1 MVVWPVQEPV
11 VEMVLSL
18 SGARLKMTV
27 LGLLKAPHT
36 YGLASLATLPSDLGS
51 MHETPI
57 DAVSMVLSPRAS
69 PIGRRGMYVRYS
81 RLAASTLA
89 APPSIRHAEGP
100 SALHALITAG
110 LAMAHGLDARSDA
123 RHPHHTSRRRPAKS
137 AKQTPPLKSWLFS
150 LCLPTFH
157 AQGPARRSL
166 PAWISILV
174 ARDPSVVQ
182 FVASAAIVAD
192 PSRCRWPT
200 RRCC

>member
-1 MVVWPVQEPV
+1 
-11 VEMVLSL
+11 
-18 SGARLKMTV
+18 
-27 LGLLKAPHT
+27 
-36 YGLASLATLPSDLGS
+36 
-51 MHETPI
+51 
-57 DAVSMVLSPRAS
+57 
-69 PIGRRGMYVRYS
+69 MYVRYS

-174 ARDPSVVQ
+174 ARDPSAVQ
-182 FVASAAIVAD
+182 FVASAAIVVD
-192 PSRCRWPT
+192 PSKYRRPTTSQPGGVADIRRGLRQPSTWPST
-200 RRCC
+200 AHTHSLILADRLPARERA